1 MYLKH
6 LLHNKSLKYLMKEF
20 LSSRGDK
27 APEPELSR
35 SRKRRGGIM
44 EVITVANN
52 KGGVGKTMQC
62 YQLACHLANKGHK
75 VLVVDLDSQANLST
89 TFDVHIQ
96 RTLIPEWLIG
106 DVELS
111 EVIVP
116 SEGKGAFHQNISL
129 IPSSRHMANLS
140 KLLILSEG
148 EIRKNAGRK
157 ERLMRIRLKEAEEL
171 FDYVVIDTPPMLGDE
186 LIMAL
191 VASNRILIPTQA
203 QDYSIDGL
211 EELMDTF
218 EIIRETENP
227 GLQFSIIPSMVNTRR
242 KIEKQRME
250 ELAQSFDITPPIR
263 NLVQMQE
270 SIALKKPVFKMGK
283 GCGSRHDYE
292 VLWESLNLK

>member
-1 MYLKH
+1 
-6 LLHNKSLKYLMKEF
+6 
-20 LSSRGDK
+20 
-27 APEPELSR
+27 
-35 SRKRRGGIM
+35 M

-62 YQLACHLANKGHK
+62 FQLACHLANNGNK
-75 VLVVDLDSQANLST
+75 VLVVDLDSQANLSS
-89 TFDVHIQ
+89 TFNLHIQ

-106 DVELS
+106 DVS
-111 EVIVP
+111 INEVMVP
-116 SEGKGAFHQNISL
+116 SEGKGKFHQNITV

-148 EIRKNAGRK
+148 EIRKEVGRK
-157 ERLMRIRLKEAEEL
+157 ERLMRTRLQEAEGM
-171 FDYVVIDTPPMLGDE
+171 FDYVIIDTPPMLGDE

-218 EIIRETENP
+218 EIIKETENP
-227 GLQFSIIPSMVNTRR
+227 VLEFSIIPSMVNTRR
-242 KIEKQRME
+242 KIEQQRLE
-250 ELAQSFDITPPIR
+250 ELSQSFDITPPVR

-270 SIALKKPVFKMGK
+270 SISMKRPVCMMGK
-283 GCGSRHDYE
+283 KSRGRIDYE
-292 VLWESLNLK
+292 QLWNTLNLN

>member
-1 MYLKH
+1 
-6 LLHNKSLKYLMKEF
+6 
-20 LSSRGDK
+20 
-27 APEPELSR
+27 
-35 SRKRRGGIM
+35 M

-62 YQLACHLANKGHK
+62 YQLATHLANKGNK
-75 VLVVDLDSQANLST
+75 VLVIDLDSQANLSS
-89 TFDVHIQ
+89 TFNLQIH

-106 DVELS
+106 DVTIED
-111 EVIVP
+111 VMVP
-116 SEGKGAFHQNISL
+116 SEGKGKLHKNITV

-148 EIRKNAGRK
+148 EIRKEAGRK
-157 ERLMRIRLKEAEEL
+157 ERLMRLRLEQAQGM

-191 VASNRILIPTQA
+191 VASNKILIPTQA

-218 EIIRETENP
+218 EIIKETENP
-227 GLQFSIIPSMVNTRR
+227 ALEFSIIPSMVNTRR
-242 KIEKQRME
+242 KIERQRLE
-250 ELAQSFDITPPIR
+250 ELAQSFNITPPIR

-270 SIALKKPVFKMGK
+270 SISLRRPICKMGK
-283 GCGSRHDYE
+283 KSRGRGDYTA
-292 VLWESLNLK
+292 LWESLNL